1 MVVRIASDV
10 ANVEALER
18 DLRRLRRKDVAVN
31 LNRVTKAVMTPL
43 VDEAK
48 RLAPVS
54 QPRRGYTPGRLRDS
68 IRGRRLK
75 GRLVMQVGGP
85 KAHHARFVLG
95 GRRKGSSV
103 VPPNLFLRDLISR
116 RHRQIVDRY
125 RTATRQL
132 FAEIDRQYGRRR

>member
-1 MVVRIASDV
+1 MVVQIDAEV
-10 ANVEALER
+10 ANVAELER
-18 DLRRLRRKDVAVN
+18 DLRKLRRKDIAVN
-31 LNRVTKAVMTPL
+31 LNRVTKQVMEPL

-54 QPRRGYTPGRLRDS
+54 QPRRGHRPGRLRDS

-95 GRRKGSSV
+95 GWRKGSTT

-116 RHRQIVDRY
+116 RHRQITDRY
-125 RTATRQL
+125 RTASRQL
-132 FAEIDRQYGRRR
+132 FDRIDRHYGRRR